1 MKYKILFNFSASRIG
16 GGYKRLYEYSK
27 YFNNKNG
34 AFFIIHPDCSKL
46 IDEFKNNIYILK
58 KQNYLQRLF
67 LDFRYVDNLI
77 KINNSI
83 EVYYSYGI
91 AFNKSYAKINIL
103 HLSNILPFESFNYGK
118 GLIQKIKMLLLS
130 YLLKNTFKYA
140 NIISAESFST
150 FKYIDKKWQYKYF
163 ISTNGNDDEISNFE
177 KTLQYENTA
186 VIVGTYAYKNIS
198 DSIIVY
204 NFLKNNYCKNLH
216 LYIIGD
222 VKFLDK
228 NIQRDKNITF
238 LGLLPRYDVIQ
249 YLKKSKYYISTT
261 LLENSYNAAAEGLFL
276 SSESFISNIEPHIEL
291 IKHFNYKILDL
302 NTKNFNIL
310 HVNKNDIQINN
321 LKNWDTIIN
330 ELILVIDKIYKY
342 DK

>member
-34 AFFIIHPDCSKL
+34 AFFIIHPDCSTL

-77 KINNSI
+77 KTHNSI

-91 AFNKSYAKINIL
+91 AFNKHYAKINIL

-130 YLLKNTFKYA
+130 YLLKNTFKYSD
-140 NIISAESFST
+140 IISAESNSS
-150 FKYIDKKWQYKYF
+150 FKYVDKKYQNKYF
-163 ISTNGNDDEISNFE
+163 VSTNGNDDEINNFD
-177 KTLQYENTA
+177 KTAKYENTA
-186 VIVGTYAYKNIS
+186 VIVGTYSYKNIS

-204 NFLKNNYCKNLH
+204 NYLKNKYSKNLH

-222 VKFLDK
+222 VRFLDK
-228 NIQRDKNITF
+228 NLKKDKNITF
-238 LGLLPRYDVIQ
+238 LGLLPRYDVIE
-249 YLKKSKYYISTT
+249 YLKKSKYYISST

-276 SSESFISNIEPHIEL
+276 SNEAFISNIDPHIEL
-291 IKHFNYKILDL
+291 IKHLNYDILDL
-302 NTKNFNIL
+302 NTINCKIIHIKKREINIY
-310 HVNKNDIQINN
+310 N
-321 LKNWDTIIN
+321 LKKWDNIIK
-330 ELILVIDKIYKY
+330 ELISVIEKKQKY
-342 DK
+342 DE